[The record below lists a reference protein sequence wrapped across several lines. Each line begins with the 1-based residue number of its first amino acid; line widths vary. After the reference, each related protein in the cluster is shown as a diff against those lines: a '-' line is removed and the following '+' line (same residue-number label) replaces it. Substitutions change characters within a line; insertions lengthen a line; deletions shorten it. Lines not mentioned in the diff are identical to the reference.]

1 MDALSQTPSPPDG
14 SPRPTRPPI
23 DLLVVGLTA
32 SAAATVAVTFAPWPH
47 SGSASR
53 NSYQLLASAERL
65 GIVEGTVQGVLA
77 AAWPLV
83 PLAVALGGVALALRR
98 RLLAAG
104 LVLAAASLEVV
115 GAVIVLRADTG
126 LRWGP
131 RAALVVGAIT
141 VLLAVAF
148 AAKTRAG
155 SGADHPLG
163 SATRRR

>member
-1 MDALSQTPSPPDG
+1 M
-14 SPRPTRPPI
+14 
-23 DLLVVGLTA
+23 
-32 SAAATVAVTFAPWPH
+32 
-47 SGSASR
+47 
-53 NSYQLLASAERL
+53 